1 MKASSDSSPGARHRP
16 CPPAGAAPSD
26 PLGEPPRAGVGAF
39 AQGAA
44 ALLWIPQ
51 AGLLAGAVQDL
62 AEGSGARAVLMP
74 AALIA
79 LLGVMRALI
88 EGWGAR
94 RVFDQSRDFLTRLR
108 RATVDA
114 LARRSP
120 LERDRPASGLA
131 ASALAEQAEA
141 VVPWLSR
148 YRGARWRVML
158 VPPLIALA
166 VLSQSWVAALILIVA
181 MPLIPLFM
189 ALIGWRAKAASEAQ
203 MVELGQMNA
212 FLLDRLRG
220 LSTIRSLDAVD
231 ATARR
236 LRTSAESLRERSM
249 RVLRIA
255 FLSSA
260 ALELFSALAVA
271 FVAVY
276 VGFHLLGTFHVGTW
290 SGRLSL
296 GEGLFILMLAPAF
309 FEPLRDLAAVWHDQ
323 AAGQAALALL
333 ERHREAGSPLPGAL
347 DDGVDEA
354 REPAAPGRFDET
366 DIPVAPRADARIG
379 SIGLVGP
386 IAVSLR
392 GLRFAHA
399 GESPLFG
406 DHGVDLDVHVGER
419 VALTGASGA
428 GKSTLLALI
437 AGLATPTSGTVRFG
451 GPTRIDTDGEAG
463 GLSVPTARGRIAW
476 IGQHPHVFAGSVLR
490 NVTLDRPGATRADA
504 GDAIAFAGLDDVLNA
519 SLDSPLGERGAG
531 LSGGEQVRLAL
542 ARAAIAHDAGL
553 VLADE
558 PTAHLDPDTAERV
571 TDALLRLARGR
582 TLIVATHDTALI
594 ERLDRVITLAA
605 DADADA
611 DVLLSP
617 LDASVRSAA

>member
-1 MKASSDSSPGARHRP
+1 
-16 CPPAGAAPSD
+16 
-26 PLGEPPRAGVGAF
+26 VGAF

-51 AGLLAGAVQDL
+51 AGLLAWAVQDL

-108 RATVDA
+108 RATVEA

-120 LERDRPASGLA
+120 LDRDRPASGLA

-354 REPAAPGRFDET
+354 NEPATPGRFDGA
-366 DIPVAPRADARIG
+366 DAPVVPRADARIG
-379 SIGLVGP
+379 SIGPVGP

-419 VALTGASGA
+419 VALTGASGE

-451 GPTRIDTDGEAG
+451 GPTRIDADLNADADAVADASASPRAGAGAGAGAGVDSGSAADTDGEAG

-504 GDAIAFAGLDDVLNA
+504 SDAITFAELDDVLNA

-605 DADADA
+605 DADAD
-611 DVLLSP
+611 VLFSP

>member
-1 MKASSDSSPGARHRP
+1 MKASSNASQSL
-16 CPPAGAAPSD
+16 C
-26 PLGEPPRAGVGAF
+26 EPPRQGVAAF
-39 AQGAA
+39 VQGASS
-44 ALLWIPQ
+44 LLWIPQ
-51 AGLLAGAVQDL
+51 AALLSSSVQALTAGGGLR
-62 AEGSGARAVLMP
+62 SVLMP
-74 AALIA
+74 AALIV
-79 LLGVMRALI
+79 LLGLLRAVL
-88 EGWGAR
+88 EAWGAR

-120 LERDRPASGLA
+120 LDRDRSPSGLA

-148 YRGARWRVML
+148 YRGARWRVSL

-166 VLSQSWVAALILIVA
+166 VLSQSWLAALILVVA

-231 ATARR
+231 ATALR
-236 LRTSAESLRERSM
+236 LRASAESLRERSM

-276 VGFHLLGTFHVGTW
+276 VGFHLLGTFHTGTW
-290 SGRLSL
+290 AGPLSL
-296 GEGLFILMLAPAF
+296 GQGLFILMLAPAF
-309 FEPLRDLAAVWHDQ
+309 FEPMRELAAVWHDK
-323 AAGQAALALL
+323 AAGEAALTVLDQL
-333 ERHREAGSPLPGAL
+333 RTTGSPLPGAL
-347 DDGVDEA
+347 N
-354 REPAAPGRFDET
+354 EP
-366 DIPVAPRADARIG
+366 G
-379 SIGLVGP
+379 SHASNGTGHA

-399 GESPLFG
+399 GEAELFG
-406 DHGVDLDVHVGER
+406 NRGLDLDIGAGER
-419 VALTGASGA
+419 IALTGPSGS
-428 GKSTLLALI
+428 GKSSLLALI
-437 AGLATPTSGTVRFG
+437 AGLTVPAAGTLRFF
-451 GPTRIDTDGEAG
+451 DEADSDSDSNGELPLAG
-463 GLSVPTARGRIAW
+463 GLDTASLRCRIAW

-490 NVTLDRPGATRADA
+490 NVTLDRPGATRTDA
-504 GDAIAFAGLDDVLNA
+504 SDAIAFAELDEVINA
-519 SLDSPLGERGAG
+519 SVDSPLGERGAG

-542 ARAAIAHDAGL
+542 ARAAIAGNAGL

-582 TLIVATHDTALI
+582 TLIVATHDAALI
-594 ERLDRVITLAA
+594 ERLDRVVALGSGSDTNAA
-605 DADADA
+605 SASASDTASDTDTR
-611 DVLLSP
+611 P
-617 LDASVRSAA
+617 IPDASAAVSKRPSERSLA

>member
-1 MKASSDSSPGARHRP
+1 MKASPDADPGDRHRSCAP
-16 CPPAGAAPSD
+16 VCASAAD
-26 PLGEPPRAGVGAF
+26 PLGEPPRAGAGAF

-51 AGLLAGAVQDL
+51 AGLLSWAVQGL
-62 AEGSGARAVLMP
+62 ADGQGLRAAWMP

-79 LLGVMRALI
+79 VLGVMRALI

-94 RVFDQSRDFLTRLR
+94 RVFDQSREFLTRLR

-114 LARRSP
+114 LACRSP
-120 LERDRPASGLA
+120 LDRDRPASGLA

-158 VPPLIALA
+158 VPPMIALV
-166 VLSQSWVAALILIVA
+166 VLSQSWIAALILVVA

-231 ATARR
+231 ATAQR
-236 LRTSAESLRERSM
+236 LRDSAESLRERSM

-276 VGFHLLGTFHVGTW
+276 VGFHLLGSYDIGTW
-290 SGRLSL
+290 DGALSL
-296 GEGLFILMLAPAF
+296 GQGLFILMLAPAF
-309 FEPLRDLAAVWHDQ
+309 FEPMRELAAVWHDK
-323 AAGQAALALL
+323 AAGEAAIALL
-333 ERHREAGSPLPGAL
+333 ARYREAGSPLPGAL
-347 DDGVDEA
+347 N
-354 REPAAPGRFDET
+354 ET
-366 DIPVAPRADARIG
+366 SELGSADAARA
-379 SIGLVGP
+379 P
-386 IAVSLR
+386 EVSLR

-399 GESPLFG
+399 GEAALFG
-406 DHGVDLDVHVGER
+406 AGGLDLDIHAGEN

-437 AGLATPTSGTVRFG
+437 AGLAAPTSGTLQV
-451 GPTRIDTDGEAG
+451 A
-463 GLSVPTARGRIAW
+463 SARGRIAW

-504 GDAIAFAGLDDVLNA
+504 GDAVAFAELDDVLNA
-519 SLDSPLGERGAG
+519 ALDSPLGERGAG

-571 TDALLRLARGR
+571 TEALLRLARGR
-582 TLIVATHDTALI
+582 TLIVASHDAALI
-594 ERLDRVITLAA
+594 ARLDRVISL
-605 DADADA
+605 DADRTTEFPSKSKRSSTSSASTT
-611 DVLLSP
+611 SP
-617 LDASVRSAA
+617 TSTTSGTSATSTTSATSATSTSSDIRPRTAA